1 MASEGLIY
9 FGGVSIVK
17 GGVYVVFTSR
27 YGVSSAVYP
36 LTEGVNMRIE
46 GSISGRQWT
55 YRLPSPP
62 PSAPLEV
69 GLHVTRF
76 TL

>member
-1 MASEGLIY
+1 MKASCTLAEVQL
-9 FGGVSIVK
+9 VK

-36 LTEGVNMRIE
+36 LTEGVYMRI
-46 GSISGRQWT
+46 GSNISGGQWT
-55 YRLPSPP
+55 YRQPSPP
-62 PSAPLEV
+62 RSAPLEV